1 MTGLNEVLVRTE
13 KLTMRYGSVT
23 ALDGVDLVVNT
34 GEFVALVGPTGS
46 GKTTLLSLLAGLE
59 APDSGSVM
67 LLGRRLDNMS
77 EDALA
82 DLRGQTVGM
91 VYQSIN
97 LFSGFTVRENLGLP
111 LRLMVRPPFDAHM
124 RAGELLVEYELG
136 ALAERYPAELS
147 GGQRQL
153 VAIARALAARPPL
166 IMADEPTANL
176 DSSAARRITAQL
188 RALADS
194 GSHGVLMATHDLRF
208 ASQAD
213 RVISLRDGQIV
224 KETVLQPG
232 RAVRE
237 VLAELA

>member
-1 MTGLNEVLVRTE
+1 MADAGEVLVQAE
-13 KLTMRYGSVT
+13 KLTVRYGPVT
-23 ALDGVDLVVNT
+23 ALDGVDLEVRK
-34 GEFVALVGPTGS
+34 GEFVAVVGPTGS
-46 GKTTLLSLLAGLE
+46 GKTTLLSLLTGLE
-59 APDSGSVM
+59 RQDDGSVR
-67 LLGRRLDNMS
+67 LLGERLEELA

-111 LRLMVRPPFDAHM
+111 LRLMMRPPFDAHL
-124 RAGELLVEYELG
+124 RSGELLREFALYS
-136 ALAERYPAELS
+136 LAERYPAELS

-166 IMADEPTANL
+166 IVADEPTANL
-176 DSSAARRITAQL
+176 DSSASRGITAQL
-188 RALADS
+188 RSLADS
-194 GSHGVLMATHDLRF
+194 RDHGVLLATHDLRI

-213 RVISLRDGQIV
+213 RVISLRDGRIV

-232 RAVRE
+232 RAARE

>member
-1 MTGLNEVLVRTE
+1 MADAGEVLVQAE
-13 KLTMRYGSVT
+13 KLTVRYGPVT
-23 ALDGVDLVVNT
+23 ALDGVDLEVRK
-34 GEFVALVGPTGS
+34 GEFVAVVGPTGS
-46 GKTTLLSLLAGLE
+46 GKTTLLSLLTGLE
-59 APDSGSVM
+59 RQDDGSVR
-67 LLGRRLDNMS
+67 LLGERLEELA

-111 LRLMVRPPFDAHM
+111 LRLMMRPPSDAHL
-124 RAGELLVEYELG
+124 RSGELVREFALYS
-136 ALAERYPAELS
+136 LAERYPAELS

-166 IMADEPTANL
+166 IVADEPTANL
-176 DSSAARRITAQL
+176 DSSASRGITAQL
-188 RALADS
+188 RSLADS
-194 GSHGVLMATHDLRF
+194 RDHGVLLATHDLRI

-213 RVISLRDGQIV
+213 RVISLRDGRIV

-232 RAVRE
+232 RAARE

>member
-23 ALDGVDLVVNT
+23 ALDGVDLVLNT
-34 GEFVALVGPTGS
+34 GEFVELVGPTGS

-59 APDSGSVM
+59 TPDNGSVM
-67 LLGRRLDNMS
+67 LLGRRLDNMG

-82 DLRGQTVGM
+82 DLRGQAVGM

-124 RAGELLVEYELG
+124 RAGELLVEYELA

>member
-124 RAGELLVEYELG
+124 RAGELLGEFELA